1 MLSFTSIIDYLIT
14 NKTKIIDDIHQY
26 IQDQFIESEYVSLSA
41 QFTTNNR
48 IYHIVYN
55 ESDGAPCGLFLNLVD
70 IWVSDEP
77 DELTKNDIEEHLDG
91 VIFRLR
97 RLITTNR
104 YSKVLKSNNSF

>member
-1 MLSFTSIIDYLIT
+1 MLSFTSIIDYLVR

-26 IQDQFIESEYVSLSA
+26 IQNQLIESEYISLST
-41 QFTTNNR
+41 QFTTDNR
-48 IYHIVYN
+48 TYHIIYN
-55 ESDGAPCGLFLNLVD
+55 ESDGTPGGLFLNLVD